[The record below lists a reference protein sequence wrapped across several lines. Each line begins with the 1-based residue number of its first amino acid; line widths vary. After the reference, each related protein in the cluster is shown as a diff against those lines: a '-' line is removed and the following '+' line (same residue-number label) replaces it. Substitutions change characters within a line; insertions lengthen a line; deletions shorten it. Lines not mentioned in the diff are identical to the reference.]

1 MPTQGFGLSQM
12 IQHRKQGTG
21 FVMELEE
28 KLAKQV
34 TGGCGHL
41 GFSILPELCAVANY
55 RTASKILFISCI
67 A

>member
-28 KLAKQV
+28 KLA
-34 TGGCGHL
+34 TGYRGCGRL

>member
-28 KLAKQV
+28 KLANRLP
-34 TGGCGHL
+34 GGADIWAFQFCRNSVLSLITEQHPKY
-41 GFSILPELCAVANY
+41 S
-55 RTASKILFISCI
+55 S
-67 A
+67 